1 MKAHAYSLAV
11 GLIGLLVPVGASAQS
26 SAAED
31 TGSVKAGIRFQQ
43 AVELYREGSYEGA
56 LAEFRKAYQISPS
69 YRVLYNIAQTQ
80 YALHDFVS
88 AYRSLKQYVAEG
100 GAEIPA
106 DRRAQVD
113 DMSAKLAE
121 RIARLQIGADADG
134 ADIRIDDVSVGK
146 SPLEEAILVNVGTH
160 KVSAVKAGSPEA
172 VRVITV
178 AGKETLK
185 VGLHLDAP
193 EVLSPVRAPSTQRVP
208 MVVKTETK
216 GPKSCWPDCQL
227 DHNGRSRGRHG
238 RVRLPSAT
246 GAGRLQKAAQRLP
259 EHKGQDRRRANEEQ
273 ELRIHHGCFRR
284 SDAAF
289 GGRRHLF
296 LAHFRR
302 SHPPARQVRK
312 GNGPW
317 PGPHR
322 GWHGLAG
329 QLLAADCS
337 ECSRAEFAKAPKHFA
352 EVTCIGKAT
361 GAGDC
366 LLRLVGVE

>member
-1 MKAHAYSLAV
+1 
-11 GLIGLLVPVGASAQS
+11 
-26 SAAED
+26 
-31 TGSVKAGIRFQQ
+31 
-43 AVELYREGSYEGA
+43 VELYREGSYEGA

-216 GPKSCWPDCQL
+216 GPPSRAGLIVSLTTTAVLAVGTGVFGYQALQAQDDFKKQLNVYPNTKAKIEDARTKSKNYGYITD
-227 DHNGRSRGRHG
+227 
-238 RVRLPSAT
+238 
-246 GAGRLQKAAQRLP
+246 
-259 EHKGQDRRRANEEQ
+259 
-273 ELRIHHGCFRR
+273 
-284 SDAAF
+284 AF
-289 GGRRHLF
+289 GAATLLSGGAAIYFWLTS
-296 LAHFRR
+296 AG
-302 SHPPARQVRK
+302 PTPQPAKSAKATVL
-312 GNGPW
+312 
-317 PGPHR
+317 
-322 GWHGLAG
+322 GLA
-329 QLLAADCS
+329 
-337 ECSRAEFAKAPKHFA
+337 P
-352 EVTCIGKAT
+352 T
-361 GAGDC
+361 
-366 LLRLVGVE
+366 VGGMVLQGSF